1 MSSFK
6 EIWLFFL
13 LFFSV
18 ADPGC
23 SSQILIFTHLGS
35 KNSNKREGW
44 KKFVPFFML
53 KFEKFEYSCARGAQ
67 KNFGDITPYLAFAY
81 S

>member
-1 MSSFK
+1 
-6 EIWLFFL
+6 
-13 LFFSV
+13 
-18 ADPGC
+18 
-23 SSQILIFTHLGS
+23 
-35 KNSNKREGW
+35 
-44 KKFVPFFML
+44 ML